1 VAAVRRVL
9 VVAVGAAV
17 ALLTIPAAGA
27 AASAASALQAPR
39 FERTACPTE
48 PFPTSL
54 PADARCGFLI
64 VPENR
69 ASANGRTIRL
79 TVGIVPAASPTPAPD
94 PVVYL
99 AGGPGGYPLGEAQPL
114 IDTGFNRDRDLI
126 LMSQRGTLYA
136 PQTRR
141 RRAQRSTG
149 PPNAASASRST
160 GPCTSA

>member
-1 VAAVRRVL
+1 VAAVRKVL
-9 VVAVGAAV
+9 VVVVVGAAV
-17 ALLTIPAAGA
+17 ALLTSPTAG
-27 AASAASALQAPR
+27 AASALQAPR
-39 FERTACPTE
+39 FEPTACPTE
-48 PFPTSL
+48 PFPTTL

-69 ASANGRTIRL
+69 TKANGRTIRL

-94 PVVYL
+94 PVVYM

-114 IDTGFNRDRDLI
+114 IEAGFNRDRDLI

-141 RRAQRSTG
+141 RRARSSTG
-149 PPNAASASRST
+149 PTNAASVSRST
-160 GPCTSA
+160 GPGTGA